1 MYKIPL
7 EKMVCDSDRGDGGIY
22 FYEEYFEWIQRDRG
36 TGFRVWYKSIKD
48 VKVVLSQ
55 KKKVI
60 IITNQGQNINLYL
73 YKYEELLEI
82 LYKRM
87 EDVKNGLQPIDAE
100 VSEPASS
107 QPEVKKSEDDLA
119 KLERLAKLHDSGAL
133 TDEEFTAAKKKVLG
147 L

>member
-107 QPEVKKSEDDLA
+107 QPEAKKSEDDLA

>member
-1 MYKIPL
+1 
-7 EKMVCDSDRGDGGIY
+7 MVCDSDRGDGGIY

-107 QPEVKKSEDDLA
+107 QPEAKKSEDDLA

>member
-133 TDEEFTAAKKKVLG
+133 TDEEFTAAKKKGLG